1 MTTLEFKLSLPDR
14 LAKDAQ
20 AAGLL
25 TPEAMERLLSEEL
38 HRRQALDDLLK
49 LADRVRDAG
58 IPPMSMEE
66 ISAEV
71 KAYRAER
78 RKREAGR

>member
-1 MTTLEFKLSLPDR
+1 MTMFVLELSLPDR

-25 TPEAMERLLSEEL
+25 TPEAVERLLSEEL
-38 HRRQALDDLLK
+38 RRRALNDLLK
-49 LADRVRDAG
+49 VADRVRDSG

-66 ISAEV
+66 INAEV
-71 KAYRAER
+71 KAYRAEHDND
-78 RKREAGR
+78 